1 MYRYSISVTVI
12 RYVDVMIVNLSSVP
26 PQRTVNVNKF
36 MKNILILL
44 TYCIALGLY
53 GDEDR
58 VRHADPKKQAL
69 FAANSTTVPLPGRE
83 RRGGKK
89 ESSETESETTESEAP
104 DPPPTT
110 VTNEV
115 GTPPEDLIE
124 QIADLEE
131 ELGDLREK
139 LADVLADLSV
149 ASVQLKAYSDQR
161 QDLLGEIKD
170 LNEQLD
176 HGPGTIFSGWVF
188 SPKLKWVYLSPTTMP
203 YIFSQSDGWML
214 YEYGSTPR
222 RVYYFRTEKWE
233 LLDQPDE
240 K

>member
-1 MYRYSISVTVI
+1 MIRFAGVVIAIPSNVSPQVTV
-12 RYVDVMIVNLSSVP
+12 SVS
-26 PQRTVNVNKF
+26 NS

-44 TYCIALGLY
+44 AYCIGQGASGE
-53 GDEDR
+53 EDR
-58 VRHADPKKQAL
+58 VRYADPERQAL

-89 ESSETESETTESEAP
+89 ESNETENETNNPPAP
-104 DPPPTT
+104 EPPPTT

-115 GTPPEDLIE
+115 QGDPDDLIK

-131 ELGDLREK
+131 E

-149 ASVQLKAYSDQR
+149 ASVQLEAYSDERKQFME
-161 QDLLGEIKD
+161 EIKD
-170 LNEQLD
+170 LNEQIT

-233 LLDQPDE
+233 LLNNE

>member
-1 MYRYSISVTVI
+1 
-12 RYVDVMIVNLSSVP
+12 
-26 PQRTVNVNKF
+26 

-58 VRHADPKKQAL
+58 VRYVNPEQQAL

-89 ESSETESETTESEAP
+89 VSSETESETTEPEAP
-104 DPPPTT
+104 EPPPTT

-115 GTPPEDLIE
+115 GPSPEDFVE

-131 ELGDLREK
+131 ELANLREK
-139 LADVLADLSV
+139 IADALVDLSV
-149 ASVQLKAYSDQR
+149 ASVQLKAYSDERTQFKE
-161 QDLLGEIKD
+161 EIKD
-170 LNEQLD
+170 LNEQITR
-176 HGPGTIFSGWVF
+176 GPGTIFSGWVF

-233 LLDQPDE
+233 LLSNE